1 MPPRGLGKKQTLLG
15 NAGETF
21 ERRLKRINYELF
33 RAHRHKFFSVQP
45 KVADIYALG
54 KARMRFKQPFC
65 QMFPQLCFK
74 TVPMSVGL
82 AKDRSRLFREDIGTY
97 LFLSEVACEACEE

>member
-1 MPPRGLGKKQTLLG
+1 MS
-15 NAGETF
+15 F
-21 ERRLKRINYELF
+21 SERIDTSSF
-33 RAHRHKFFSVQP
+33 QFSRRWL
-45 KVADIYALG
+45 IS
-54 KARMRFKQPFC
+54 MRSEKPVC
-65 QMFPQLCFK
+65 ASNNPSVRCFPNFAFK